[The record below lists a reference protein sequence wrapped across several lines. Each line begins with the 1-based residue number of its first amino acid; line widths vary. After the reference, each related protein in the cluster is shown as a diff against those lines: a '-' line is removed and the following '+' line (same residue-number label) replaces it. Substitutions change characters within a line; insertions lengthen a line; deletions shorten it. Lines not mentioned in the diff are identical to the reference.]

1 MFTKIALPLVAL
13 LGIVVG
19 VGAVYTTAKKESP
32 VSVPLLD
39 PPQKPATIE
48 QAIYGLGLVE
58 AQREN
63 IPIGTA
69 VPGVVLEVFV
79 DGRPGYDPPHKKVG
93 DRVRKGEP
101 MFRIDDRDLKAELK
115 IRESSLR
122 AAVAQLHRLE
132 QMPRAEDLPPAVAA
146 VDEARARLFD
156 SEAAY
161 NRDLNLF
168 QKKMLAASDFDK
180 DRYTMQ
186 AAKASLAKAQ
196 ADLAKLKAGA
206 WKEDIEVQR
215 AAVEQAQSQID
226 SIKIML
232 ERLIVRAPV
241 DGQILQVNVRPG
253 QIATLAWKEPM
264 IVLGEVNRLHVR
276 VDIDENDLYRFR
288 EGMRAW
294 ANVKGRKDP
303 RFPLEF
309 VRIEPYVIPKKS
321 LTGDNSE
328 RVDTR
333 ALQVLYALPDQRPAK
348 VYVGQQMEVFLAL
361 GEDDK
366 YLADNPGNRCAA
378 GRHGAR
384 AGGQPAR
391 VHHHDGRSAA
401 LSVRSLRIPKPPG
414 TFPTLGLQ
422 YLDGCTADTASG
434 FLGFFPIHVVE

>member
-1 MFTKIALPLVAL
+1 MFTRIVLTLVAL

-39 PPQKPATIE
+39 PPQRPARIE

-132 QMPRAEDLPPAVAA
+132 QMPRAEDLPPAIAA

-156 SEAAY
+156 AEAAY

-196 ADLAKLKAGA
+196 ADLP
-206 WKEDIEVQR
+206 
-215 AAVEQAQSQID
+215 S
-226 SIKIML
+226 S
-232 ERLIVRAPV
+232 
-241 DGQILQVNVRPG
+241 RPG
-253 QIATLAWKEPM
+253 
-264 IVLGEVNRLHVR
+264 
-276 VDIDENDLYRFR
+276 
-288 EGMRAW
+288 
-294 ANVKGRKDP
+294 
-303 RFPLEF
+303 
-309 VRIEPYVIPKKS
+309 
-321 LTGDNSE
+321 
-328 RVDTR
+328 
-333 ALQVLYALPDQRPAK
+333 
-348 VYVGQQMEVFLAL
+348 
-361 GEDDK
+361 
-366 YLADNPGNRCAA
+366 PGKRTSRCS
-378 GRHGAR
+378 
-384 AGGQPAR
+384 GQPSSRRRAR
-391 VHHHDGRSAA
+391 S
-401 LSVRSLRIPKPPG
+401 
-414 TFPTLGLQ
+414 
-422 YLDGCTADTASG
+422 TASRSCSSG
-434 FLGFFPIHVVE
+434 

>member
-1 MFTKIALPLVAL
+1 MPGPRHDCLSEWLGIDRIPGRLALLSWDSYMFTKIALPLVAL

-366 YLADNPGNRCAA
+366 YLADTQATAVRPAVVELVPAVNP
-378 GRHGAR
+378 HG
-384 AGGQPAR
+384 
-391 VHHHDGRSAA
+391 S
-401 LSVRSLRIPKPPG
+401 
-414 TFPTLGLQ
+414 TTT
-422 YLDGCTADTASG
+422 TADQ
-434 FLGFFPIHVVE
+434 PR

>member
-1 MFTKIALPLVAL
+1 MFTKILLPLLAL
-13 LGIVVG
+13 LGLVVG
-19 VGAVYTTAKKESP
+19 VRSVYSTAMKDKEAP
-32 VSVPLLD
+32 VSVPVLD
-39 PPQKPATIE
+39 PPQKPAQIT
-48 QAIYGLGLVE
+48 AGHLRTG
-58 AQREN
+58 AGGGPAREH
-63 IPIGTA
+63 PDRHRGA
-69 VPGVVLEVFV
+69 GSGHGGFV

-93 DRVRKGEP
+93 DRVHKGEP
-101 MFRIDDRDLKAELK
+101 LFRIDDRDLKADLK
-115 IRESSLR
+115 TRETALQ

-132 QMPRAEDLPPAVAA
+132 HMPRAEDLPPAIAA

-180 DRYTMQ
+180 DKYTRL
-186 AAKASLAKAQ
+186 AAKAALAHAE

-226 SIKIML
+226 SLKLLL
-232 ERLIVRAPV
+232 ERLVVRAPV

-253 QIATLAWKEPM
+253 QLATLSWKEPM

-288 EGMRAW
+288 EGMTAW
-294 ANVKGRKDP
+294 ANVKGRREP
-303 RFPLEF
+303 RFPLEY

-333 ALQVLYALPDQRPAK
+333 ALQVLYALPDRPPAK

-361 GEDDK
+361 EDNEK
-366 YLADNPGNRCAA
+366 SLAETQAIATTPASVEAA
-378 GRHGAR
+378 
-384 AGGQPAR
+384 PA
-391 VHHHDGRSAA
+391 A
-401 LSVRSLRIPKPPG
+401 SLRQPIGNHAEPPR
-414 TFPTLGLQ
+414 
-422 YLDGCTADTASG
+422 
-434 FLGFFPIHVVE
+434 

>member
-1 MFTKIALPLVAL
+1 MNGRSGQVLAKCRNDWPINLKGLNMFTKIVLPLVAL
-13 LGIVVG
+13 MGVLVG
-19 VGAVYTTAKKESP
+19 VRAVYSTTKKDREAP

-39 PPQKPATIE
+39 PPQKPAEIVR
-48 QAIYGLGLVE
+48 AIYGLGLVE

-93 DRVRKGEP
+93 DRVHKGEP
-101 MFRIDDRDLKAELK
+101 LFRIDDRDLIADLK
-115 IRESSLR
+115 TRESSLR
-122 AAVAQLHRLE
+122 AERAQLHRLE
-132 QMPRAEDLPPAVAA
+132 KMPRAEDLPPAIAA
-146 VDEARARLFD
+146 VDEAHARLLD
-156 SEAAY
+156 AEAAY
-161 NRDLNLF
+161 NRDLHLF
-168 QKKMLAASDFDK
+168 QKQMLAASEFDK
-180 DRYTMQ
+180 DKYGRLAAQ
-186 AAKASLAKAQ
+186 ATLARTE
-196 ADLAKLKAGA
+196 ADLAKLRAGA

-241 DGQILQVNVRPG
+241 DGVILQVNVRPG

-276 VDIDENDLYRFR
+276 VDIDENDLYRFV
-288 EGMRAW
+288 EGMPAW
-294 ANVKGRKDP
+294 ANIKGRAEP
-303 RFPLEF
+303 RFPLEY

-333 ALQVLYALPDQRPAK
+333 ALQVLYALPDRSPAK

-361 GEDDK
+361 GEEHR
-366 YLADNPGNRCAA
+366 YRAESYPTAA
-378 GRHGAR
+378 K
-384 AGGQPAR
+384 PA
-391 VHHHDGRSAA
+391 SAA
-401 LSVRSLRIPKPPG
+401 LFPSSKPSG
-414 TFPTLGLQ
+414 TNSTI
-422 YLDGCTADTASG
+422 ADQ
-434 FLGFFPIHVVE
+434 PR

>member
-1 MFTKIALPLVAL
+1 MFTKIVLPLVAL

-19 VGAVYTTAKKESP
+19 VGAVYTTAKKDKESP

-39 PPQKPATIE
+39 PPQKPAKIV

-132 QMPRAEDLPPAVAA
+132 QMPRAEDLPPAIAA

-186 AAKASLAKAQ
+186 AARASLAKAE

-241 DGQILQVNVRPG
+241 DGEILQVNVRPG

-288 EGMRAW
+288 EGMPAW
-294 ANVKGRKDP
+294 ANMKGRTEP

-361 GEDDK
+361 GEDEK
-366 YLADNPGNRCAA
+366 YLADTQATAVRPAVVELVPAANPRG
-378 GRHGAR
+378 
-384 AGGQPAR
+384 
-391 VHHHDGRSAA
+391 S
-401 LSVRSLRIPKPPG
+401 
-414 TFPTLGLQ
+414 TTT
-422 YLDGCTADTASG
+422 TADQ
-434 FLGFFPIHVVE
+434 PR

>member
-1 MFTKIALPLVAL
+1 
-13 LGIVVG
+13 
-19 VGAVYTTAKKESP
+19 
-32 VSVPLLD
+32 
-39 PPQKPATIE
+39 
-48 QAIYGLGLVE
+48 
-58 AQREN
+58 
-63 IPIGTA
+63 
-69 VPGVVLEVFV
+69 
-79 DGRPGYDPPHKKVG
+79 
-93 DRVRKGEP
+93 
-101 MFRIDDRDLKAELK
+101 
-115 IRESSLR
+115 
-122 AAVAQLHRLE
+122 
-132 QMPRAEDLPPAVAA
+132 MPRAEDLPPASAA

-168 QKKMLAASDFDK
+168 QRKMLAASDFDK

-186 AAKASLAKAQ
+186 AAKASLAKAE

-241 DGQILQVNVRPG
+241 DGEILQVNVRPG

-288 EGMRAW
+288 EGMPAW

-333 ALQVLYALPDQRPAK
+333 ALQVLYALPDQPPAK

-361 GEDDK
+361 GEDEK
-366 YLADNPGNRCAA
+366 YLADT
-378 GRHGAR
+378 
-384 AGGQPAR
+384 QPAVAR
-391 VHHHDGRSAA
+391 PAVVVLVQTRMGPRQ
-401 LSVRSLRIPKPPG
+401 RPPISR
-414 TFPTLGLQ
+414 
-422 YLDGCTADTASG
+422 A
-434 FLGFFPIHVVE
+434 E